1 MVANEDPP
9 RTSMGDTSVLTGR
22 TKWAAGIGAAV
33 LIVALVGLGIRSF
46 LEGVG
51 MVPVIA
57 IAIAVLGGA
66 VIALWLI
73 EEHE

>member
-9 RTSMGDTSVLTGR
+9 RTSMGDTPVLAGR
-22 TKWAAGIGAAV
+22 TKWAAGVGAAV
-33 LIVALVGLGIRSF
+33 VVVALVGLGIRSF
-46 LEGVG
+46 LEGAG

-66 VIALWLI
+66 AIALWLI